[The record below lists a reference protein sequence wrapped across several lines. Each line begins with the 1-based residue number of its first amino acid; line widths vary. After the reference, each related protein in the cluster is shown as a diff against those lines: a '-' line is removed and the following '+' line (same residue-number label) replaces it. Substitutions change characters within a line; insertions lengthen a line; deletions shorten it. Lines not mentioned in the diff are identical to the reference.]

1 MRVAVLGS
9 NSFAGCDFVDLLLE
23 VGDYE
28 ILGIS
33 RSPEK
38 PREFLPYARR
48 ARDRFVYRQLDLN
61 VDFDEVRVELDSFEP
76 QHVVNFAAQGDDE
89 ASWAHPQD
97 FFETNCVA
105 LARLIDHLKSRPY
118 LRRFLQV
125 SSSGVYG
132 NAPRALTEE
141 TSPEPRSPYGVSKTA
156 ADLLLLAYHANAGFP
171 AQILRPPNLYG
182 PYQQLFRIVP
192 KSIILLK
199 RGESIELH
207 GGGQAVRSYLHVRD
221 ASRAVLTILE
231 RGGTGEIYNVA
242 PDQRYRIR
250 EIVAMICE
258 RLGKDFD
265 ASTREVGDRQGQTS
279 GQDVSS
285 VKIRRDLGWHPQVSL
300 QAGIADVCDWIDR
313 EWNELVDQRL
323 LYTHKR

>member
-1 MRVAVLGS
+1 LRVAVLGS

-323 LYTHKR
+323 LYKHKR